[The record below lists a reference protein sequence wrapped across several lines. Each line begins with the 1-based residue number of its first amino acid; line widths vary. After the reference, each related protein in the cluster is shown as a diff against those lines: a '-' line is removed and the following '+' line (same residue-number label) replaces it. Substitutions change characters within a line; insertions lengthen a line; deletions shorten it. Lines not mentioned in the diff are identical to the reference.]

1 MQRELLMSRL
11 LDNHTRGAVGEYL
24 RERIRTDSDLSV
36 VSAYFTI
43 YAYEA
48 LKTQLD
54 DVRGMRFLFGEPSF
68 IKGLDPTRQR
78 SPGVR
83 IERDELKL
91 EHQLRQS
98 RVARACATWIES
110 KVEVRSVRKPGF
122 LHGKMYHIQK
132 GDYERAVLGSS
143 NFTVQGLGLGKRGNI
158 ELNLEVTDRRDHD
171 DLKAWFEDVWNN
183 TALVEDVKQ
192 QVLEHLERMY
202 SPVTPQFLYY
212 KTLYHLFAEAREDT
226 GTVLKQPQ
234 RLFDSEI
241 WQVLFEFQ
249 RHGAQA
255 VIRKLLTHRGCI
267 LADSVGL
274 GKTYTALAVVKYFEN
289 LNDRVLVLTP
299 KKLRENWTVYQAQN
313 NSPLNPFIK
322 DRFAYTTLSHTDLTR
337 ETGKVGDINLE
348 TLNWGNY
355 DLVVI
360 DESHNFRNNS
370 KGRRDEDGNLIRK
383 SRYERLLEEI
393 INSGVPTKVLL
404 LSATPV
410 NNDLSD
416 LRNQLLLI
424 SGGQD
429 TAFHESIGV
438 SSISGVLGVAQREFN
453 QWASK
458 EPRQAEALL
467 ERLSAGFFSLLDGLT
482 LARSRKHIRDHYGHE
497 LTRLGGFPERQK
509 PLAVFADVDTRN
521 LFPSY
526 EAIHKQISGYKLAL
540 FYPANYLLENF
551 KSLYD
556 KDAVQNFSQA
566 NRERYLVGMMKVNF
580 LKRLESSVHSFAVT
594 LERTCEK
601 ITDLIAK
608 LEAFQARKQGGEFD
622 SIEPESEDDDELQA
636 ALQVGK
642 RIKYDLRHL
651 NVEAWLKDLRDD
663 DEQLRAV
670 LEQARLVKA
679 SRDAKLAELRA
690 LIGAKLETPT
700 TNKLGLSN
708 RKTLVFT
715 AFADTA
721 RYVYEQLEPWA
732 RAQGVHIA
740 LVVGAGDNATS
751 LGRSEYNAILTNF
764 SPISKSRTQL
774 PNFPQDQEIDI
785 LIATDCISEGQNLQ
799 DCDYLVNYDIHWNPV
814 RLIQRFGRID
824 RIGSQNE
831 RIQMVNFWPTDDLNI
846 YLNLKN
852 RVEARMALVD
862 ITATAQDNPL
872 TLEQIRTELSYR
884 DQQLLRLKDEVLDL
898 EDLEGGI
905 SLADFSLDD
914 FRMDLNNFLDAHK
927 DALEAA
933 PLGLFG
939 LVNEE
944 GSSAR
949 PGIVFCLRQLGNA
962 GDASLNPLTPYF
974 LVYVRAGG
982 EVRFAYAQ
990 AKQTLE
996 LYRALCANKTQAQQV
1011 LHDHFD
1017 RLTEH
1022 GEKLERESTLLKNAL
1037 ESIRTTFARRAS
1049 QSLFAAR
1056 GAVLP
1061 KQEEQVTETSEFELV
1076 TWLVILEQAETNTES
1091 EAQAEGEAR
1100 G

>member
-11 LDNHTRGAVGEYL
+11 LDNHSRGAVGDFL
-24 RERIRTDSDLSV
+24 RENIQVDSDLSV

-43 YAYEA
+43 YAYHA

-54 DVRGMRFLFGEPSF
+54 QVRGMRFLFGEPSF
-68 IKGLDPTRQR
+68 IKSLDPTRQGN
-78 SPGVR
+78 PGAR

-91 EHQLRQS
+91 EQQLRQS
-98 RVARACATWIES
+98 RVARACADWIS
-110 KVEVRSVRKPGF
+110 DKVEVRSVRKPGF
-122 LHGKMYHIQK
+122 LHGKLCHIQK

-143 NFTVQGLGLGKRGNI
+143 NFTVQGLGLGRRGNI
-158 ELNLEVTDRRDHD
+158 ELNLEVTDSRDLR
-171 DLKAWFEDVWNN
+171 DLKLWFEDLWSN
-183 TALVEDVKQ
+183 TELVEDVKEE
-192 QVLEHLERMY
+192 VLEHLERLY
-202 SPVTPQFLYY
+202 APVTPQFLYY
-212 KTLYHLFAEAREDT
+212 KTLYHLFAEARPDDA
-226 GTVLKQPQ
+226 TVLKQPQ
-234 RLFDSEI
+234 RLYDSEI
-241 WQVLFEFQ
+241 WQALFEFQ

-255 VIRKLLTHRGCI
+255 VIRKLLMHQGCI

-299 KKLRENWTVYQAQN
+299 KKLRDNWTVYQAQN
-313 NSPLNPFIK
+313 NSPLNPFVK
-322 DRFAYTTLSHTDLTR
+322 DRFAYTTLSHTDLSRDAGT
-337 ETGKVGDINLE
+337 VGDVNLE

-360 DESHNFRNNS
+360 DESHNFRNNTR
-370 KGRRDEDGNLIRK
+370 GRRDETGQQIRK
-383 SRYERLLEEI
+383 SRYERLLEDI

-424 SGGQD
+424 SGGHD
-429 TAFHESIGV
+429 GAFRDSIGV
-438 SSISGVLGVAQREFN
+438 SSIQGALAVAQREFN
-453 QWASK
+453 QWAK
-458 EPRQAEALL
+458 VEPRNAEVLL
-467 ERLSAGFFSLLDGLT
+467 ERLSANFFSLLDGLT
-482 LARSRKHIRDHYGHE
+482 LARSRKHIRDHYSHE
-497 LTRLGGFPERQK
+497 LARLGGFPERQK
-509 PLAVFADVDTRN
+509 PIAIFADVDTRKM
-521 LFPSY
+521 FPTY
-526 EAIHKQISGYKLAL
+526 EAIHQQISEYKLAL
-540 FYPANYLLENF
+540 FYPANYVLEPF
-551 KSLYD
+551 KALYD
-556 KDAVQNFSQA
+556 KDAVTNFSQA

-601 ITDLIAK
+601 ITDLIGK
-608 LEAFQARKQGGEFD
+608 LEAFQVRQQDGEFD
-622 SIEPESEDDDELQA
+622 AIEPDAEDDDELLA

-651 NVEAWLKDLRDD
+651 NITGWLEDLRRDD
-663 DEQLRAV
+663 DQLRAV
-670 LEQARLVKA
+670 LEQAQLVKPA
-679 SRDAKLAELRA
+679 RDAKLAELRE
-690 LIGAKLETPT
+690 IIKAKLETPS
-700 TNKLGLSN
+700 TNKLGATN

-721 RYVYEQLEPWA
+721 RYIYQHLEPWA
-732 RAQGVHIA
+732 RAQGAHIA
-740 LVVGAGDNATS
+740 LVVGSGENATT
-751 LGRSEYNAILTNF
+751 LGRAEYNAILTNF
-764 SPISKSRTQL
+764 SPVAKRRSQL
-774 PNFPQDQEIDI
+774 KHFQQDHEIDI

-799 DCDYLVNYDIHWNPV
+799 DCDLLVNYDIHWNPV

-831 RIQMVNFWPTDDLNI
+831 RIQMVNFWPTDDLNA

-862 ITATAQDNPL
+862 ITATSQDNPL
-872 TLEQIRTELSYR
+872 TPEQIRTELSYR

-914 FRMDLNNFLDAHK
+914 FRMDLNNFLDQNKA
-927 DALEAA
+927 ALESA
-933 PLGLFG
+933 PMGLFG

-944 GSSAR
+944 GGSTR
-949 PGIVFCLRQLGNA
+949 PGIVFCLRQVGDV
-962 GDASLNPLTPYF
+962 GDANLNPLTPYF

-982 EVRFAYAQ
+982 EVRYAYAQ

-996 LYRALCANKTQAQQV
+996 LYRALCASKTQAQQV

-1017 RLTEH
+1017 RLTAH
-1022 GEKLERESTLLKNAL
+1022 GEKLEQESTLLKTAL
-1037 ESIRTTFARRAS
+1037 ESIRTTFARKAA
-1049 QSLFAAR
+1049 QNLFAGR

-1061 KQEEQVTETSEFELV
+1061 KEEEQVTDTTEFELI
-1076 TWLVILEQAETNTES
+1076 TWLVILEQPAGQAQGETN
-1091 EAQAEGEAR
+1091 A
-1100 G
+1100 